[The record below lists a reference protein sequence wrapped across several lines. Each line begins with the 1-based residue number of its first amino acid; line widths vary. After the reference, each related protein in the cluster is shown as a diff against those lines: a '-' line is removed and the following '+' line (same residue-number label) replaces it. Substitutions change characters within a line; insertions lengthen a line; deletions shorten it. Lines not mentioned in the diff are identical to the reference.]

1 MQESIKDMFSMHFSM
16 LKEELGEINTEV
28 LLKSMTLL
36 ELPAGRNLTRYRMPV
51 DSTYFIVGGSVEVTV
66 DEGNGIIT
74 LEHSL
79 DHGHLLGEVSA
90 LSGDYLA
97 SASVTTLTPSRFLRL
112 RHQALEELLTS
123 NQDIS
128 TILLRYFVLMLSD
141 RLRKAYQLE
150 SSFVLSNA

>member
-66 DEGNGIIT
+66 DEGNGKIT

-97 SASVTTLTPSRFLRL
+97 SATVTTVTPSRFLRL

>member
-1 MQESIKDMFSMHFSM
+1 MQESIKEMFSMHFSM

-36 ELPAGRNLTRYRMPV
+36 ELPAGRNVTRYRMPV

-66 DEGNGIIT
+66 DEGKGIIT

-79 DHGHLLGEVSA
+79 GHGHLLGEVSA

-97 SASVTTLTPSRFLRL
+97 SATVTTVTPSRFLRL

>member
-36 ELPAGRNLTRYRMPV
+36 ELPAGRNVTRYRMPV

-66 DEGNGIIT
+66 DEGKGIIT

-97 SASVTTLTPSRFLRL
+97 SATVTTLTPSRFLRL

-128 TILLRYFVLMLSD
+128 TILLRYFILMLSD

-150 SSFVLSNA
+150 SPFVLSNA

>member
-97 SASVTTLTPSRFLRL
+97 SATVTTVTPSRFLRL

-123 NQDIS
+123 YQDIS

>member
-36 ELPAGRNLTRYRMPV
+36 ELPAGRNVTRYRMPV
-51 DSTYFIVGGSVEVTV
+51 DSTYFIVGCSVEVTV
-66 DEGNGIIT
+66 DEGKGIIT
-74 LEHSL
+74 LEHSI

>member
-66 DEGNGIIT
+66 NEGKGIIT

-97 SASVTTLTPSRFLRL
+97 SATVTTVTPSRFLRL

-150 SSFVLSNA
+150 SPFVLSNA

>member
-97 SASVTTLTPSRFLRL
+97 SATVTTVTPSRFLRL

-150 SSFVLSNA
+150 SSFVLSNT

>member
-97 SASVTTLTPSRFLRL
+97 SATVTTVTPSRFLRL

>member
-36 ELPAGRNLTRYRMPV
+36 ELPAGRNVTRYRMPV

-66 DEGNGIIT
+66 DEGKGIIT

-97 SASVTTLTPSRFLRL
+97 SATVTTVTPSRFLRL

-150 SSFVLSNA
+150 SPFVLSNA

>member
-97 SASVTTLTPSRFLRL
+97 SATVTTVTPSRFLRL

-150 SSFVLSNA
+150 SSFVISNA

>member
-1 MQESIKDMFSMHFSM
+1 MHFSM

-36 ELPAGRNLTRYRMPV
+36 ELPAGRNVTRYRMPV

-66 DEGNGIIT
+66 DEGKGIIT

-97 SASVTTLTPSRFLRL
+97 SATVTTVTPSRFLRL

>member
-97 SASVTTLTPSRFLRL
+97 SATVTTVTPSRFLRL

-150 SSFVLSNA
+150 SSFVLTNA

>member
-66 DEGNGIIT
+66 DEGKGIIT

-97 SASVTTLTPSRFLRL
+97 SATVTTLTPSRFLRL

-128 TILLRYFVLMLSD
+128 TILLRYFILMLSD

-150 SSFVLSNA
+150 SPFVLSNA

>member
-66 DEGNGIIT
+66 NEGKGIIT

-79 DHGHLLGEVSA
+79 DQGHLLGEVSA

-97 SASVTTLTPSRFLRL
+97 SATVTTVTPSRFLRL

-150 SSFVLSNA
+150 SPFVLSNA

>member
-97 SASVTTLTPSRFLRL
+97 SATVTTLTPSRFLRL

>member
-1 MQESIKDMFSMHFSM
+1 MQESIKDMFSIHFSM
-16 LKEELGEINTEV
+16 LKEELGEINTET

-36 ELPAGRNLTRYRMPV
+36 ELPAGRNVTRYRMPV
-51 DSTYFIVGGSVEVTV
+51 DSTYFIVGGSVDVTV
-66 DEGNGIIT
+66 DEEKGIIT

-79 DHGHLLGEVSA
+79 GHGHLLGEVSA

-97 SASVTTLTPSRFLRL
+97 SATVTTVTPSRFLRL

>member
-97 SASVTTLTPSRFLRL
+97 SATVTTVTPSRFLRL

-128 TILLRYFVLMLSD
+128 TILLRYFILVLSD

>member
-66 DEGNGIIT
+66 DEGNGKIT

-79 DHGHLLGEVSA
+79 DHGHWLGEVSA

-97 SASVTTLTPSRFLRL
+97 SATVTTVTPSRFLRL

>member
-1 MQESIKDMFSMHFSM
+1 MHFSM

-97 SASVTTLTPSRFLRL
+97 SATVTTVTPSRFLRL

>member
-97 SASVTTLTPSRFLRL
+97 SATVTTVTPSRFLRL

-150 SSFVLSNA
+150 SSFVLSHA

>member
-36 ELPAGRNLTRYRMPV
+36 ELPAGRNVTRYRMPV

-66 DEGNGIIT
+66 DEGKGIIT

-97 SASVTTLTPSRFLRL
+97 SATVTTVTPSRFLRL

-150 SSFVLSNA
+150 SSFVLSHA

>member
-79 DHGHLLGEVSA
+79 DHGHLLGEV
-90 LSGDYLA
+90 GG
-97 SASVTTLTPSRFLRL
+97 
-112 RHQALEELLTS
+112 H
-123 NQDIS
+123 I
-128 TILLRYFVLMLSD
+128 
-141 RLRKAYQLE
+141 
-150 SSFVLSNA
+150 

>member
-36 ELPAGRNLTRYRMPV
+36 ELPAGRNVTRYRMPV

>member
-36 ELPAGRNLTRYRMPV
+36 ELPAGRNVTRYRMPV

-66 DEGNGIIT
+66 DEGKGIIT

>member
-16 LKEELGEINTEV
+16 LKEELGEINSEV

-51 DSTYFIVGGSVEVTV
+51 DSTYFIVGGSVDVTI
-66 DEGNGIIT
+66 DEGKGVIT
-74 LEHSL
+74 LGHSIGL
-79 DHGHLLGEVSA
+79 GQLLGEVSA

-97 SASVTTLTPSRFLRL
+97 SATITTLTPSRFLRL
-112 RHQALEELLTS
+112 RHQALEELLTR

-128 TILLRYFVLMLSD
+128 TILLRYFVFMLSN
-141 RLRKAYQLE
+141 RLRKAYQNE
-150 SSFVLSNA
+150 SHFELSKA

>member
-1 MQESIKDMFSMHFSM
+1 MHYSM

-66 DEGNGIIT
+66 DEGNGKIT

-97 SASVTTLTPSRFLRL
+97 SATVTTVTPSRFLRL

>member
-66 DEGNGIIT
+66 NEGKGIIT

-97 SASVTTLTPSRFLRL
+97 SATVTTVTPSRFLRL

>member
-36 ELPAGRNLTRYRMPV
+36 ELPAGRNVTRYRMPV

-66 DEGNGIIT
+66 DEGKGIIT

-97 SASVTTLTPSRFLRL
+97 SATVTTVTPSRFLRL

>member
-36 ELPAGRNLTRYRMPV
+36 ELPAGRNVTRYRMPV

-97 SASVTTLTPSRFLRL
+97 SATVTTVTPSRFLRL

>member
-16 LKEELGEINTEV
+16 LKEELGDINTEV

-66 DEGNGIIT
+66 DEGNGKIT

-97 SASVTTLTPSRFLRL
+97 SATVTTVTPSRFLRL

-128 TILLRYFVLMLSD
+128 PILLRYFVLMLSD

>member
-36 ELPAGRNLTRYRMPV
+36 ELPAGRNVTRYRMPV

-66 DEGNGIIT
+66 DEGKGTIT

-79 DHGHLLGEVSA
+79 GHGHLLGEVSA

-97 SASVTTLTPSRFLRL
+97 SATVTTVTPSRFLRL

>member
-66 DEGNGIIT
+66 DEGKGIIT

-97 SASVTTLTPSRFLRL
+97 SATVTTVTPSRFLRL